1 MPKVSIIMPAYNKEN
16 YIQKT
21 LDSIIQQKFIDFELI
36 IIDDGST
43 DKTRNILEEYRV
55 LDKRI
60 KIHHIENGGVSNA
73 RNIGLRH
80 AVGDWIQFLDAD
92 DLIDPEYLINAIQLA
107 EKKDVDILFSYF
119 FVINE
124 NGDVLKKVS
133 IEKQG
138 IMDQLGVCSCFIE
151 EQYKN
156 GFFGYISNKLIRK
169 EVIEK
174 SGAEFPIGIKLA
186 EDLDFYARLY
196 PYVQKAYLA
205 NLNSFYYLQTES
217 NYLNNDLID
226 YVSQLNVHLD
236 IKKWFIQSDLYKK
249 YYQILNTK
257 VSEYVY
263 YIFFYA
269 NENKEDLKKYKKFI
283 SDNLNIMES
292 IKPHYFTGFEKSV
305 LKAVYQ
311 NKYNKLV
318 MLFKWRTIIRSAF
331 RRIRRNE

>member
-1 MPKVSIIMPAYNKEN
+1 M
-16 YIQKT
+16 
-21 LDSIIQQKFIDFELI
+21 D
-36 IIDDGST
+36 
-43 DKTRNILEEYRV
+43 
-55 LDKRI
+55 
-60 KIHHIENGGVSNA
+60 
-73 RNIGLRH
+73 
-80 AVGDWIQFLDAD
+80 
-92 DLIDPEYLINAIQLA
+92 
-107 EKKDVDILFSYF
+107 
-119 FVINE
+119 INE
-124 NGDVLKKVS
+124 NGDVLIKVS

-138 IMDQLGVCSCFIE
+138 SMAQLGLCSCFIE

-292 IKPHYFTGFEKSV
+292 IKPHSFTGFEKSV